1 MKLFFFVWVGA
12 KVYTAVFGMEN
23 LSVVCFIF
31 GMEAFEDVTDGFGNM
46 LVLLTDSNERGI
58 LPNLMMDK

>member
-1 MKLFFFVWVGA
+1 M
-12 KVYTAVFGMEN
+12 FGMEN

-46 LVLLTDSNERGI
+46 LVLLNDSNERGI